1 MYLENT
7 SITEIVILCKYSRQ
21 AIPVKHWAIQ
31 ITISA
36 AHDCEEAL
44 CHRKRFFHQHMI
56 VRKHCGTGACFI
68 NKSWLFEIIVGQEAF
83 LATTHDCQEPCKA
96 GSHFVNKT
104 WLNSNVLQQEAILS
118 TTNACNSSIANRVQF
133 YQQPMIIREHSK
145 TEPLLSAAHD
155 CKKAF
160 WHRKLFYQQPM
171 IVRKN

>member
-1 MYLENT
+1 
-7 SITEIVILCKYSRQ
+7 
-21 AIPVKHWAIQ
+21 
-31 ITISA
+31 
-36 AHDCEEAL
+36 
-44 CHRKRFFHQHMI
+44 
-56 VRKHCGTGACFI
+56 
-68 NKSWLFEIIVGQEAF
+68 
-83 LATTHDCQEPCKA
+83 
-96 GSHFVNKT
+96 
-104 WLNSNVLQQEAILS
+104 LNSNVLQQEAILS